1 VCGRRENGVS
11 DPVARCSLKT
21 FICLLHETDKGAVAV
36 VLEPF
41 SYSSKSTGAHVI
53 PLQSFA
59 SIPLFQTVSEN
70 IIFPVLLV
78 HFSYGLEEA

>member
-1 VCGRRENGVS
+1 MVLVIPSPAATSKPLSVSCMRRIKEQV
-11 DPVARCSLKT
+11 R
-21 FICLLHETDKGAVAV
+21 V